1 MTHEVTRERRNPCED
16 KGKTEEN
23 PAKVQEKRLQEDAPK
38 KNRGEMQEGSG
49 KKKKAKK
56 AKDEVKEAVK
66 EEKKSAPAASKVK
79 VTIFIKLRAITDGC

>member
-1 MTHEVTRERRNPCED
+1 MQN
-16 KGKTEEN
+16 
-23 PAKVQEKRLQEDAPK
+23 QISLRL
-38 KNRGEMQEGSG
+38 NMVSQEGSG

-79 VTIFIKLRAITDGC
+79 VTIFIEFRGIISGC

>member
-1 MTHEVTRERRNPCED
+1 MQNEISL
-16 KGKTEEN
+16 
-23 PAKVQEKRLQEDAPK
+23 RL
-38 KNRGEMQEGSG
+38 NRVSQEGGG

-79 VTIFIKLRAITDGC
+79 VTIFIEFRGIISGC

>member
-1 MTHEVTRERRNPCED
+1 MHN
-16 KGKTEEN
+16 
-23 PAKVQEKRLQEDAPK
+23 QISLRL
-38 KNRGEMQEGSG
+38 NRVSQEGGG

-79 VTIFIKLRAITDGC
+79 VTIFIELGGIIDGCKGGG